1 MSAANGPDRP
11 AASYVPGMR
20 PGATARNAA
29 VVLAYAV
36 TFPIWFPFLWLGLPA
51 MVWGNTDDFAEAL
64 SALPG
69 ISRWGGGFSAAM
81 SFLYLLPIYLWVFIF
96 LPGPGSP
103 PVVAGVAVTVGVA
116 LVAAFAAWQER
127 RRAGSSE
134 SAPQPFDDR
143 VAPDEDS
150 LRGTQHQRV
159 AKFAESDDD
168 DA

>member
-1 MSAANGPDRP
+1 MP
-11 AASYVPGMR
+11 AAKYVPGMR

-29 VVLAYAV
+29 VALVYAV
-36 TFPIWFPFLWLGLPA
+36 TFPVWFPFFWLGLPA

-64 SALPG
+64 AFLPG

-81 SFLYLLPIYLWVFIF
+81 SFLYLVPLYVWLFVL

-103 PVVAGVAVTVGVA
+103 PLVSGVVVTVGVA
-116 LVAAFAAWQER
+116 LVAAFAAWMER
-127 RRAGSSE
+127 RRAGGDDG
-134 SAPQPFDDR
+134 PRPFDGR

-159 AKFAESDDD
+159 GQVGGSDED